1 MLFPVPGM
9 PFPQISPPLPY
20 PGLRDPFPEPLI
32 THPILSR
39 SFHELP

>member
-1 MLFPVPGM
+1 MLFLVPGM

-20 PGLRDPFPEPLI
+20 PGLGDPFPEPLV